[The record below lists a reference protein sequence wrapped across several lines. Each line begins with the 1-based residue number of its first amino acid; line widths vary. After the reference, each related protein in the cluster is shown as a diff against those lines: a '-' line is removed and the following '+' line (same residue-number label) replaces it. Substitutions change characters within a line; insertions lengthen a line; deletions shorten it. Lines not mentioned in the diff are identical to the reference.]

1 MDLFGGELTENQYL
15 WSKFLLTVLGLIL
28 KFCEW
33 LIKCCRFSLTIYHI
47 KNAYFNFPLH
57 SVILSP
63 VSCLL
68 SEKLKKGLMVVVD
81 TFYLLKRIQKLK
93 LCSLLLPSVLSPFF
107 YSKVDI
113 CLVLK
118 FQVIG
123 NIDKICK
130 WEMIIITASK
140 KW

>member
-1 MDLFGGELTENQYL
+1 
-15 WSKFLLTVLGLIL
+15 
-28 KFCEW
+28 
-33 LIKCCRFSLTIYHI
+33 
-47 KNAYFNFPLH
+47 
-57 SVILSP
+57 
-63 VSCLL
+63 
-68 SEKLKKGLMVVVD
+68 MVVVD